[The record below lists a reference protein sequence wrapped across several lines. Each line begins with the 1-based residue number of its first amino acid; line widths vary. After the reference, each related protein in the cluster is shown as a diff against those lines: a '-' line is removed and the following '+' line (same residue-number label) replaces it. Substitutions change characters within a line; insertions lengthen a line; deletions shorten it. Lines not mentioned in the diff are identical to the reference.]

1 MRWVLGLVGAVLVV
15 VGMQV
20 IVTADRGLVREQ
32 TVVESVPVSVIRPDG
47 DGPFPAVVVAHGFS
61 ASSTIMDGIGIALAR
76 DGWVAA
82 MPDFSGHGTNRN
94 RLTDADLVTEVSA
107 VAGWVAE
114 RGDVDSVSLLG
125 HSMGAG
131 AVTAAA
137 PALDPVA
144 TVALSLPSAE
154 DLDADLATLLV
165 LVGSA
170 EPARFS
176 EAAAEAAELGYSTG
190 VISGAEHISILF
202 ATQTLQESVRW
213 LDSAV
218 GRPSSPVTTDWRMPA
233 VGLVYLG
240 SALLFWP
247 LSGWAVRAR
256 RDWAPAR
263 RPVLP
268 LVLAAPLAGLVAAGV
283 LAMIP
288 AVAEVIPL
296 EVGGYLAA
304 FFLVSGL
311 VGWGLSRRVE
321 RPPMSALASG
331 LGLGLYAAVALAVP
345 AALAWVAIDLGG
357 ARGLS
362 VAALTLALFVFGYAE
377 LLLTWSS
384 LRYWRVIL
392 TRLLVAALLGLLAVV
407 GAAPGF
413 LLILVGLMVVLLPW
427 FGAYGVRVAS
437 LTGSPAAGALAQAL
451 PLALVVGVTTPLA

>member
-47 DGPFPAVVVAHGFS
+47 DGPFPSVVVAHGFS
-61 ASSTIMDGIGIALAR
+61 ASSRIMDGIGIALAR
-76 DGWVAA
+76 AGWVVA

-107 VAGWVAE
+107 VAGWLAE
-114 RGDVDSVSLLG
+114 RRDVDSVSLLG

-131 AVTAAA
+131 AVTEAA
-137 PALDPVA
+137 PALGPSA
-144 TVALSLPSAE
+144 TVALSLPSAD
-154 DLDADLATLLV
+154 DLVPDIGNLLL

-170 EPARFS
+170 EPARFG
-176 EAAAEAAELGYSTG
+176 EATAEASELGYPTG
-190 VISGAEHISILF
+190 VIVGVEHISILF
-202 ATQTLQESVRW
+202 STQTLDESVRW
-213 LDSAV
+213 LERAV
-218 GRPSSPVTTDWRMPA
+218 GRPSSPVATDWRMPA

-247 LSGWAVRAR
+247 LSAWAVRSR
-256 RDWAPAR
+256 REWEPGR

-268 LVLAAPLAGLVAAGV
+268 LLLAVPVAALVAAGV
-283 LAMIP
+283 VAVVPALAD
-288 AVAEVIPL
+288 VVPL

-304 FFLVSGL
+304 FFLVCGL

-392 TRLLVAALLGLLAVV
+392 ARLLVAAVLGLLAVV

-413 LLILVGLMVVLLPW
+413 LLILVGLMVLLLPW
-427 FGAYGVRVAS
+427 FGAYGVRVAQ